1 MSFSTSLETGRGLRQ
16 LLLTPLL
23 LFIVTVWAQ
32 EPATRARKV
41 VPESKTTASKTKPK
55 TPPKPKAI
63 TARETR
69 EARERLEALG
79 YWLNAD
85 AESFRHALIAFQKVE
100 GLKPTGKLAWEDLDV
115 LRTAN
120 APVPKENKR
129 LEDGQIRVE
138 VDLRRQ
144 VLFVIDHENKVTKV
158 LPVSSGNGKEFKS
171 EGFVRD
177 AITPPGRFNVYNKI
191 KGWKKSPLGMLYYP
205 NYYLSGLAIHGSTFV
220 PAYPDSHG
228 CIRIP
233 MYAAEPFSQM
243 TTIGMEVLVYGQPE
257 GKP

>member
-1 MSFSTSLETGRGLRQ
+1 MIFSTSLKTGQGAYTP
-16 LLLTPLL
+16 LLVTLL
-23 LFIVTVWAQ
+23 LFIVTSWAQ

-41 VPESKTTASKTKPK
+41 MPEGKTAISKVKPK
-55 TPPKPKAI
+55 APPKPKPI
-63 TARETR
+63 TARETK

-79 YWLNAD
+79 YWLKPD

-100 GLKPTGKLAWEDLDV
+100 GLTPTGKLAWGDLDV
-115 LRTAN
+115 LRAAHT
-120 APVPKENKR
+120 PVPKETKT
-129 LEDGQIRVE
+129 LEEGKIRVE

-144 VLFVIDHENKVTKV
+144 VLFVIDHENKVTKI
-158 LPVSSGNGKEFKS
+158 LSVSSGNGKEFKS

-233 MYAAEPFSQM
+233 MYAAEPFFQM
-243 TTIGMEVLVYGQPE
+243 TTIGMEILVYGQPE
-257 GKP
+257 VRP